1 MRIRIPL
8 AIAVLSFVAGC
19 ASAGSGGAGAGEG
32 STFDLIVA
40 GTTDVHGRLRGWN
53 YESGAADPA
62 RGLTRAATIVDSLR
76 KSAPGRVILLDAG
89 DLLQGNSLTYVAA
102 RVSPAE
108 TPHPVIAAMNAMQYD
123 AAAIGNH
130 EFNYGVEFL
139 DRTIRQAKFPFLAA
153 NAFRPD
159 GRQAYTAWAMVE
171 RGGARIGI
179 VGATTPGSMV
189 WDRDHLAGKVVIR
202 DIVPELKSAVADVR
216 AAGATVVLV
225 TMHSGLLG
233 ASSYDTVTTGVPSEN
248 VAARVAHEVPG
259 IDLIL
264 YGHSHQEMPD
274 TTINGVLLMQ
284 PKNWATSVAVAH
296 LTLSREATGWRAL
309 GKRSQLVRSAGHAE
323 HPVVL
328 AATDAS
334 HRAAVDWVTAPIG
347 RTTAAWR
354 ADSSRVVDTPLIDL
368 ILETE
373 LRATGAD
380 LASTAAFSLD
390 ASLDSGTITAARMQ
404 ALYPYDN
411 TLRAVRISGR
421 QLREYLE
428 HSARYYR
435 TAADGTPSVD
445 PSVPGYNFDI
455 VAGADYTLDVSRP
468 IGQRVTRLEFKGR
481 AVAPTDSFT
490 LALNNYRQTGGG
502 GYAMLSGARVVYDKS
517 EEIRQLLVDEV
528 KRRGTVNPWNYFT
541 RNWRIEPASAVG
553 TLYQQMRRANREDSH
568 ADSAAGPVR
577 TTAPNAAPPATVSPA
592 AVIPAAASTAS
603 TASAVRATRPVP
615 RLRIISTND
624 FHGALEPRPDATGRP
639 RGGAAYLATAIA
651 RARAECVSPA
661 CETILL
667 DGGDEFQGTPA
678 SNLAFGRPIVEL
690 FNELGYAAGAVGNHE
705 FDWGQDT
712 LKARMREARYALLAA
727 NVRYPDGRDVPWI
740 RDDTLVTRGALKIGV
755 VGVATLLTPTTTRA
769 SNVADL
775 RFADPVPIVDSLT
788 RRLRTRG
795 ADYVVVVAHDGA
807 FCDRDGATN
816 CKGEIIEFAR
826 KLREPVDAI
835 VSGHTHSLV
844 NTVVNGIPIVQSRS
858 SGTAFGVTDLGP
870 DGSQPR
876 VRDILPD
883 SIPADPAIAARVAH
897 HVAAVAPFVSR
908 PVATIV
914 GDLVR
919 NGNQYPLGNLVADAQ
934 RTAGQGDVA
943 VMNNGGI
950 RANLREG
957 PATYGSLFEV
967 QPFGNILYR
976 FTLSGAALRAYM
988 EKLVANRLNVHISG
1002 ATITYDSTAA
1012 AGARIRSVRMA
1023 DGSELQPE
1031 REYTLI
1037 LNDFLATGGDG
1048 LGLSSAARRTE
1059 VLSIP
1064 DLDAL
1069 VTYLQRLPQPVRAPA
1084 EPRFIAVSP
1093 SGDE

>member
-1 MRIRIPL
+1 ML
-8 AIAVLSFVAGC
+8 ALAAGC
-19 ASAGSGGAGAGEG
+19 ASAGAGGAGSSDGD
-32 STFDLIVA
+32 TFDLIVA
-40 GTTDVHGRLRGWN
+40 GTTDVHGRVRGWN
-53 YESGAADPA
+53 YESDAPDSS

-76 KSAPGRVILLDAG
+76 KLAPGRVILLDAG

-102 RVSPAE
+102 RVSPAG

-130 EFNYGVEFL
+130 EFNYGVPFL
-139 DRTIRQAKFPFLAA
+139 DQTIRQAKFPFLAA

-159 GRQAYTAWAMVE
+159 GRPAYTAWAMVQ

-189 WDRDHLAGKVVIR
+189 WDRDNLAGKVVIR

-216 AAGATVVLV
+216 AAGADIVLV
-225 TMHSGLLG
+225 TMHSGLHG

-248 VAARVAHEVPG
+248 VAARVAREVPG

-264 YGHSHQEMPD
+264 YGHSHQEMRD

-296 LTLSREATGWRAL
+296 LTLSRESGGWRAVS
-309 GKRSQLVRSAGHAE
+309 KRSELVRAAGHAE
-323 HPVVL
+323 QAFVL
-328 AATDAS
+328 AATDAG
-334 HRAAVDWVTAPIG
+334 HRATVSWVTSPIG
-347 RTTAAWR
+347 RTPVAWR

-380 LASTAAFSLD
+380 LASTASFSLD

-411 TLRAVRISGR
+411 TLRAVRITGR

-481 AVAPTDSFT
+481 AVVPTDSFT

-528 KRRGTVNPWNYFT
+528 RRRGTVNPWNYFT
-541 RNWRIEPASAVG
+541 RNWRIEPTSAVG
-553 TLYQQMRRANREDSH
+553 ALYQQMRRSTREDSH
-568 ADSAAGPVR
+568 ADSV
-577 TTAPNAAPPATVSPA
+577 AAPAPTT
-592 AVIPAAASTAS
+592 AAASTPGAPPPS
-603 TASAVRATRPVP
+603 PAVPANTAAAVRATRPVP

-624 FHGALEPRPDATGRP
+624 FHGALEPRPDATGRL

-678 SNLAFGRPIVEL
+678 SNLTFGRSIVQL
-690 FNELGYAAGAVGNHE
+690 FNDLGYAAGAVGNHE

-727 NVRYPDGRDVPWI
+727 NVRYPDGRDVPWV

-788 RRLRTRG
+788 RRLRARG

-816 CKGEIIEFAR
+816 CRGEIVEFAR
-826 KLREPVDAI
+826 KLREPIDAI

-870 DGSQPR
+870 DGAQPR

-883 SIPADPAIAARVAH
+883 SIPADPAVAARVSRD
-897 HVAAVAPFVSR
+897 VAAVASFVNR

-919 NGNQYPLGNLVADAQ
+919 TGNQYPLGNLVADAQ
-934 RTAGQGDVA
+934 RAAGNGDVA

-976 FTLSGAALRAYM
+976 FTLSGTALRAYM
-988 EKLVANRLNVHISG
+988 EKLVATRLNAHVSG
-1002 ATITYDSTAA
+1002 ATITYDSTAT

-1023 DGSELQPE
+1023 DGAELQPE
-1031 REYTLI
+1031 REYTLV

-1059 VLSIP
+1059 VLNTP

-1069 VTYLQRLPQPVRAPA
+1069 VTYLQRQPQPVRVPA
-1084 EPRFIAVSP
+1084 ERRFIAVSGA
-1093 SGDE
+1093 GDE